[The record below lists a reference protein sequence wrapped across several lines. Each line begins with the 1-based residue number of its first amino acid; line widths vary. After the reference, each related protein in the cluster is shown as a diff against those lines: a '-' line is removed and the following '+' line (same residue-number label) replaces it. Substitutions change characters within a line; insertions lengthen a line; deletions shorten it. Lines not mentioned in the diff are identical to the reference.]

1 MNKTKKHL
9 LGLASLL
16 LCLVRVSSFSLTQ
29 FSPVAASS
37 SSLLHAYHFGA
48 GAVNTEKPTAKRRN
62 KSYVPDGLSE
72 EEYRKIK
79 SEEYRKQQKMNY
91 GAWGP
96 RFKEVD
102 GDPDNNWFNVPSLW
116 TTGFNS
122 NPNALLS
129 SRSADIGETATLLSR
144 MIVIV
149 RRFLLPYLTLL
160 LSIHFLEASITAKN
174 ILQPILRGKL
184 MSKYMM
190 IKILAPMLAL
200 KPLDMLASKI
210 IGWSEKNRTTKLAF
224 AVGLM
229 VSAISLVLHQKV

>member
-1 MNKTKKHL
+1 VGAEIRELIYALFIDGVMHHIYH
-9 LGLASLL
+9 GLTSFLL
-16 LCLVRVSSFSLTQ
+16 LFRTQ
-29 FSPVAASS
+29 
-37 SSLLHAYHFGA
+37 
-48 GAVNTEKPTAKRRN
+48 
-62 KSYVPDGLSE
+62 
-72 EEYRKIK
+72 
-79 SEEYRKQQKMNY
+79 
-91 GAWGP
+91 
-96 RFKEVD
+96 KEVD

-210 IGWSEKNRTTKLAF
+210 IGWSDKNRTTKLAF